1 MTLSPINQYING
13 QVINVVTGSNPGSGK
28 RKPSRHPSAFVVFV
42 VLLGI
47 LLLAIAILASG
58 LVLLSWSHHQTE
70 LDRQAAEA
78 TQQEHNRLIR
88 TDPIVGLWQS
98 DNAERVGAGGPDDRY
113 NLTIYND
120 HTFVLYD
127 RVVHTFINGTWEK
140 TGNYY
145 TTDIYTV
152 WEEGRTFPPISI
164 SIGHNMAHLSYT
176 YTYKDSPPNSIITS
190 IEYKLIDYYTS

>member
-1 MTLSPINQYING
+1 MVS
-13 QVINVVTGSNPGSGK
+13 GSNPGNRRGK
-28 RKPSRHPSAFVVFV
+28 SSRHPPALLVFV
-42 VLLGI
+42 IALGI
-47 LLLAIAILASG
+47 LFLIIGALAAYLVWSG
-58 LVLLSWSHHQTE
+58 WSQHQAD
-70 LDRQAAEA
+70 LDRQAAA
-78 TQQEHNRLIR
+78 AAQHEHDRLIR

-113 NLTIYND
+113 NLTVYND
-120 HTFVLYD
+120 HTFTLHD
-127 RVVHTFINGTWEK
+127 RVVNTITNGTWVK

-190 IEYKLIDYYTS
+190 IEYKLIDYYTE